1 MSYVDIYFPN
11 KQDVQQNSQQAL
23 FIGIK
28 VCQKPVQGSRITS
41 LIFENVFEKD
51 NFREDKLKTYKCSAR
66 FKFRK

>member
-1 MSYVDIYFPN
+1 MYFSD
-11 KQDVQQNSQQAL
+11 KQDAQQNSQKAL
-23 FIGIK
+23 FIGIE

-51 NFREDKLKTYKCSAR
+51 DFREDKLKTYKCSAS

>member
-1 MSYVDIYFPN
+1 MYFSD
-11 KQDVQQNSQQAL
+11 KQDAQQNSRKAL
-23 FIGIK
+23 FIGIE

>member
-1 MSYVDIYFPN
+1 MSYVDIFCGQ
-11 KQDVQQNSQQAL
+11 QDVQRNSQNTL
-23 FIGIK
+23 FIRIE

-41 LIFENVFEKD
+41 PIFENVFEKD

>member
-1 MSYVDIYFPN
+1 MYFSD
-11 KQDVQQNSQQAL
+11 KQDAQQNSPKAL
-23 FIGIK
+23 FIGIE